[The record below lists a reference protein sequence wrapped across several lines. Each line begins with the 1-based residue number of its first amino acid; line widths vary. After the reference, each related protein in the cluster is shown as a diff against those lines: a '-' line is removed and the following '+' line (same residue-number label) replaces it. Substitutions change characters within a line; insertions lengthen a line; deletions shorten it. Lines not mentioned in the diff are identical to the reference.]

1 MIVPIVRSSPGS
13 MAIIAWRMPRA
24 CMCARRCGLPNGGV
38 SETTGESASTSPES
52 SSAIARSAG
61 SIDRRWSP
69 GPWVVR
75 SGSPSPVNSSTSAT
89 SALKAS
95 SERASSASSA
105 SASSGER
112 ESVRLAS

>member
-24 CMCARRCGLPNGGV
+24 WRLARRCGEPKGGV
-38 SETTGESASTSPES
+38 RLTTGESTSTSAAS
-52 SSAIARSAG
+52 SSATARSAG
-61 SIDRRWSP
+61 SIDTRWSP

-75 SGSPSPVNSSTSAT
+75 SGSPSAVNSSTSAM

-105 SASSGER
+105 SATSGER
-112 ESVRLAS
+112 ESVRFAS